1 MQPEIAD
8 RQVAGEVGISL
19 FAAVNYARH
28 WPNVQSK
35 MVFESIDRKVYSPIL
50 PCGGAGGSAGFVW
63 NEMSLAT
70 MDQLWE
76 QVKEE
81 EQADEEE

>member
-1 MQPEIAD
+1 M
-8 RQVAGEVGISL
+8 

-28 WPNVQSK
+28 LNVQPEMALNQSTEK
-35 MVFESIDRKVYSPIL
+35 FIRRFSRVEEL
-50 PCGGAGGSAGFVW
+50 AGQRGFVW